1 MRAFIILLK
10 RLFFILN
17 FNSILISENCSN
29 RDLLEHWRQE
39 DDIFVSTNASRNVE
53 ELSKSKNLVIVA
65 GHSGCGKSATVQHI
79 ALQYRR
85 EGWDVKPV
93 DTIEEIKETYVSETF
108 TENKTVFVYHDPIGK
123 ESYNEILY
131 ILWERYE
138 QRLKLFLKKVKLFL
152 TCRTWILSDKR
163 VKGLFEEKEIIVV
176 LDDNE
181 NKLSDDEKW
190 QIFKK
195 HNANADLPEKQQA
208 EILKTET
215 YFPLLCKL
223 FAGNKHLSGDGFTLF
238 REPIEVVKK
247 EIETLKV
254 KDAIKYCCLVCLVF
268 YNDTLCL
275 TYFTKHDQLF
285 RKCLNLCGLP
295 EYTAPAM
302 INANLELLEGY
313 FVKKIGDTYHF
324 YHDFV
329 MEVTTLVFGK
339 RLSSRDY

>member
-1 MRAFIILLK
+1 M
-10 RLFFILN
+10 
-17 FNSILISENCSN
+17 
-29 RDLLEHWRQE
+29 
-39 DDIFVSTNASRNVE
+39 
-53 ELSKSKNLVIVA
+53 
-65 GHSGCGKSATVQHI
+65 
-79 ALQYRR
+79 
-85 EGWDVKPV
+85 
-93 DTIEEIKETYVSETF
+93 
-108 TENKTVFVYHDPIGK
+108 
-123 ESYNEILY
+123 
-131 ILWERYE
+131 
-138 QRLKLFLKKVKLFL
+138 KLFL
-152 TCRTWILSDKR
+152 TCRIWILSDKR
-163 VKGLFEEKEIIVV
+163 VKGLFEEKESIVV
-176 LDDNE
+176 LDDKE

-208 EILKTET
+208 EILKTVI

-223 FAGNKHLSGDGFTLF
+223 FAGNKHLLGDELTLF

-295 EYTAPAM
+295 EYTAPAIM
-302 INANLELLEGY
+302 KANLELLEGY

-339 RLSSRDY
+339 DYPVETIEYADIGFLRRRVRLENCSDLNDPFIISLSEKHMSNLVERYSNEIVGDRFMEVVLSPCLRDEKLIDLLIEKLDIDWKKILLIQKNN